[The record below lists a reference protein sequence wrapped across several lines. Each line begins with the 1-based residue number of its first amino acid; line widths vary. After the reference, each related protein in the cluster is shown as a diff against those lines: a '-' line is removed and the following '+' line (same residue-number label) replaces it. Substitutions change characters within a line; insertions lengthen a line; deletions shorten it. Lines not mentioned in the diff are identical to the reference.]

1 MDYLPLSML
10 NTLVYCERRYY
21 LEHIEQVM
29 AKNEHVEEG
38 TFIHRNIVETN
49 KPGRPYQK
57 KEIIHTK
64 SLTLSSINE
73 SDRYKIIGII
83 DLIEEKEGKIYP
95 VEYKHGK
102 KPTSN
107 MVWENDSVQLCSEAF
122 LIEEN
127 LQIPVEFGYLYY
139 YRSRERVKVRLT
151 DELRQRVKRYICR
164 AYELDQSNTIPPPL
178 NDSPKCPG
186 CSLFPICMP
195 DEVSLLR
202 KSLNSEN
209 LDLKNIHRVVPEQI
223 TGGVVYLQSKGG
235 YVRKQGHHL
244 VYFSEDEEETKVPL
258 EQISQVVVF
267 GPIQLTTQTISVL
280 LDLDIP
286 TFFLSARGRFKGALF
301 PAPTRNSN
309 LRLLQYRAFDNPE
322 IKFLLSK
329 EIVKAKI
336 LNTRTLYMRSL
347 RNQETEDQ
355 TQIES
360 SDKVATALKQFSESV
375 ERADS
380 LDSLLGLEGASA
392 RIYFSNFSKLLRF
405 ATKDLGFSFEHRNR
419 RPPVDPVNALLS
431 LAYSLLAKECFSA
444 ILTVGFDPYFGFYHG
459 QRSGRPSL
467 ALDLME
473 EFRTVIA
480 DSVVLTLLNKG
491 MLSLDDFIRWGQACY
506 LSEMG
511 RKKFFS
517 LWETRKNT
525 EVTHPIFGY
534 KVCYSRVIEMQVR
547 MLAAFIKKDIPF
559 YKGFTWR

>member
-21 LEHIEQVM
+21 LEHVEQVM
-29 AKNEHVEEG
+29 AKNEYVEEG
-38 TFIHRNIVETN
+38 SIIHRNIVETA
-49 KPGRPYQK
+49 KPGRPYHK
-57 KEIIHTK
+57 KDIIHTK
-64 SLTLSSINE
+64 SLAFSSINE
-73 SDRYKIIGII
+73 SDEYKIIGVI
-83 DLIEEKEGKIYP
+83 DLIEEKGSKVYP
-95 VEYKHGK
+95 IEYKHGK
-102 KPTSN
+102 KPTSDK
-107 MVWENDSVQLCSEAF
+107 VWENDAVQLCAEAL

-127 LQIPVEFGYLYY
+127 LQISVDFGYLYY
-139 YRSRERVKVRLT
+139 YRSRERIKVQFSE
-151 DELRQRVKRYICR
+151 DLRQKTKKYICR
-164 AYELDQSNTIPPPL
+164 AYELYQSKTIPPPL
-178 NDSPKCPG
+178 SDSPKCPG

-195 DEVSLLR
+195 DEVGFLR
-202 KSLNSEN
+202 KIHDSESPG
-209 LDLKNIHRVVPEQI
+209 LKNIHRVVPEQI

-244 VYFSEDEEETKVPL
+244 VYFTEEEETKVPL

-286 TFFLSARGRFKGALF
+286 TFFLSAKGRFRGALF

-322 IKFLLSK
+322 IKLLLSK

-347 RNQETEDQ
+347 RNQEPEDQ
-355 TQIES
+355 TQTES
-360 SDKVATALKQFSESV
+360 SGEVAKTLKQFSEAV

-380 LDSLLGLEGASA
+380 LDTLLGLEGAAA
-392 RIYFSNFSKLLRF
+392 RSYFSNFSKLLRTN
-405 ATKDLGFSFEHRNR
+405 TKELGFSFEHRNR

-459 QRSGRPSL
+459 QRGGRPSL

-473 EFRTVIA
+473 EFRTVLA
-480 DSVVLTLLNKG
+480 DSVVLTLLNKQ

-511 RKKFFS
+511 RKKFFL

-525 EVTHPIFGY
+525 EVTHPVFRY
-534 KVCYSRVIEMQVR
+534 KVCYSRVIEMQAR
-547 MLAAFIKKDIPF
+547 MLAGYIKKDIPL
-559 YKGFTWR
+559 YKAFTWR